1 MTYAASQ
8 VAYWVGQAND
18 TSTGAHPPGWS
29 NAQRW
34 SETASEWNAAY
45 NTSQSNLGSMT
56 SDRDYWKTTVAHDD
70 PNVWTNRYNA
80 GVSAANAALPAAYQL
95 TAAVNNNSYTT
106 TETTLRTITV
116 NRTGYWWAA
125 CSVINADGG
134 TTANCTARLRF
145 AGGQIAVVTFFNFV
159 NGGAGSGL
167 ISTSTPV
174 LISNGQTITLTG
186 QQSTGSIPSVS
197 SALLVAGFVP
207 TPSYPQ

>member
-1 MTYAASQ
+1 MTYLASSAGALITDRNTWHTRADT
-8 VAYWVGQAND
+8 AYGASRVWSSGSSFETDLTNMTND
-18 TSTGAHPPGWS
+18 R
-29 NAQRW
+29 N
-34 SETASEWNAAY
+34 
-45 NTSQSNLGSMT
+45 
-56 SDRDYWKTTVAHDD
+56 YWKTTVAHDD

-95 TAAVNNNSYTT
+95 TAVVNSNSYTT

-125 CSVINADGG
+125 CSLINADGG
-134 TTANCTARLRF
+134 TVANCTARLRM
-145 AGGQIAVVTFFNFV
+145 AGTQIAVVTFFNFV

-167 ISTSTPV
+167 VSTSTPV
-174 LISNGQTITLTG
+174 LVSNGQTIILTA
-186 QQSTGSIPSVS
+186 QQSSGSVPSVS